1 MKHIWIV
8 TWYDDDDDGW
18 YQVVTTDAADVVRTL
33 VAQPEAHVGEW
44 EIDSQ
49 GKTEM
54 VGP

>member
-8 TWYDDDDDGW
+8 TWHEGDDW
-18 YQVVTTDAADVVRTL
+18 YQVVTTDAAVVVRTL
-33 VAQPEAHVGEW
+33 VSRLGAHVGEW

-49 GKTEM
+49 GECKM